1 MDKKKKLSIV
11 FDFIAEYLN
20 ESENNVNLNS
30 KGVNLVKKLREFK
43 ENEFNDSSDTTGI
56 TLDDNGDIIKVSV
69 KPLKSIIE
77 NENTKKF

>member
-30 KGVNLVKKLREFK
+30 KGANLVKKLREFK

-77 NENTKKF
+77 NQDTKKF

>member
-30 KGVNLVKKLREFK
+30 KGANLVKKLREFK
-43 ENEFNDSSDTTGI
+43 ENEFNDGGATTGI
-56 TLDDNGDIIKVSV
+56 TLDDDGNIIKVAV
-69 KPLKSIIE
+69 KPLKSVIE
-77 NENTKKF
+77 NQDTKKF